1 MPREDTYLQVRGHLA
16 ELSDEQLEA
25 RFWELARQVVDPHG
39 RAGAHPHLAEH
50 RALGADAHG
59 RGLADLHG
67 GRRRVRE
74 ARPAGAR
81 RRARGAALH
90 DHVGLRRARGRAP
103 ARRRRGL
110 GRRRAEVGRGAM
122 RTAPRHAA
130 PRPRR
135 EARRRRPSSRDLE
148 HYRPRR
154 KGWHWRELRP
164 RPAARTSSSTRRRRP
179 ASSAASRC
187 RPRTTS
193 ATSTRSP
200 TASSPPRS
208 PPAASRTTCAACAW
222 RPGTAP
228 TT

>member
-16 ELSDEQLEA
+16 ELSDE
-25 RFWELARQVVDPHG
+25 ELRGAVLGAGAPGRRPAG
-39 RAGAHPHLAEH
+39 RAGAHAHLAEH
-50 RALGADAHG
+50 RALRADAHG

-110 GRRRAEVGRGAM
+110 GRSSSRSGEGRDE
-122 RTAPRHAA
+122 P
-130 PRPRR
+130 PC
-135 EARRRRPSSRDLE
+135 RPSTPTRSSTSPALLADLE

-154 KGWHWRELRP
+154 KGWHWRELVPDQQLAQVRLQGDLE
-164 RPAARTSSSTRRRRP
+164 P

-208 PPAASRTTCAACAW
+208 PPAASRTTSAACAW
-222 RPGTAP
+222 PPGTAP